1 MTNTTGFRELTTLRV
16 GGSISDLREPATR
29 GELIETFRVV
39 SSSRQ
44 PWFLLGGGSN
54 IVVSDEPFDG
64 TVIRVTTRGIDRHDE
79 RERVL
84 VTAQAGEPWDELV
97 SWTVD
102 HGLSGLEALSGI
114 PGTVGA
120 APLQNIGAY
129 GAELADT
136 FESLQFLPAGRSE
149 VETLRADALSF
160 GYRHS
165 SLKDGLRGLVISV
178 TFALTPASESAPIRF
193 EQLARALGVELG
205 DSVALAEVRRS
216 VLELR
221 ASKGMVIS
229 DDPDPDSV
237 SVGSFFTN
245 PVVPAEIARALPP
258 NAPRFPLEPE
268 RSATTVPLGV
278 TPEFPDFD
286 ASPSDVKLSAAWL
299 IDNAGISRGFALA
312 GSSAA
317 ISSKHT
323 LAIINRGSATAD
335 EVLELARYITIR
347 VHDAFGVM
355 LEPEPTMIGFD

>member
-1 MTNTTGFRELTTLRV
+1 LTNTADFRELTTLRV
-16 GGSISDLREPATR
+16 GGAISDLREPTTR
-29 GELIETFRVV
+29 GELIDTFRHV

-64 TVIRVTTRGIDRHDE
+64 TVIRVATRGIDRHDDG
-79 RERVL
+79 ERVL
-84 VTAQAGEPWDELV
+84 VTAQAGESWDALV
-97 SWTVD
+97 AWTVD
-102 HGLSGLEALSGI
+102 NGLAGLEALSGI

-136 FESLQFLPAGRSE
+136 FESLQFLPAGRPD
-149 VETLRADALSF
+149 VVTLRSDALAF

-165 SLKDGLRGLVISV
+165 SLKEGLTGLVISV
-178 TFALTPASESAPIRF
+178 TFALTPSAESGPIRF
-193 EQLARALGVELG
+193 EQLVRALEVELG
-205 DSVALAEVRRS
+205 DSVPLAEVRRS

-229 DDPDPDSV
+229 GDPDSV

-245 PVVPAEIARALPP
+245 PIVSDDVSRKLPADT
-258 NAPRFPLEPE
+258 PRFPVEPA
-268 RSATTVPLGV
+268 RNDIVVPLGV
-278 TPEFPDFD
+278 EPEFPDYG
-286 ASPSDVKLSAAWL
+286 ATPSDVKLSAAWL
-299 IDNAGISRGFALA
+299 IDNAGIPRGFALA
-312 GSSAA
+312 GSNAA

-323 LAIINRGSATAD
+323 LAIINRGGATAD